1 MNTLWIAVNTFLTCV
16 ETKDLPVA
24 EYIMI
29 IFMYGRLVSPR
40 GWLLSVLGSI
50 LSTNLIVVTPH
61 QCNVAITQTDHT

>member
-40 GWLLSVLGSI
+40 GWLLSVLGSM
-50 LSTNLIVVTPH
+50 LSTNLIVVAFVTP
-61 QCNVAITQTDHT
+61 QTDHT